1 MKIEKMS
8 QEGGLS
14 RRAAASGGSEEFE
27 SWALTGHSH
36 WRLPSG
42 EGLAEF
48 ALHAG
53 LVAPSLL
60 AAGFGRPLQRE
71 KARRR
76 TAVRAPEETVSAGGR
91 K

>member
-8 QEGGLS
+8 QDGGLS

-53 LVAPSLL
+53 VVAPPLL
-60 AAGFGRPLQRE
+60 ATGSGRHLRPDKAGQ
-71 KARRR
+71 R
-76 TAVRAPEETVSAGGR
+76 TAERALEKKVPAEGC